1 MGWGLPLSR
10 VESQVSG
17 RFAREGGGAV
27 AQAVQH
33 VREFCRETFASRGF
47 WLVCCAMGLAGL
59 TVQLMNRSLFPLFD
73 DVFTYARDISI
84 TCSALVSI
92 ALGLISL
99 ARPALL
105 SGKRLFMFMLT
116 IWVLGVIGVLMGLI
130 LRIPAL
136 LVLGACLF
144 VTSRG
149 WASISSNLAAVSL
162 PAPQAVVAIAMGAVF
177 AQLFDLIVR
186 IAALPQQV
194 CAVLLAV
201 LVPVCLVCAHHR
213 AGALADEIAAGPA
226 ATELSVTRPASYL
239 PLTSNLYVCIILVQV
254 AFGFALRFGEVAGSP
269 SFGNLGL
276 AFAGVL
282 VLVVLALGG
291 RFIGDEIVN
300 VSLLA
305 LTAGFLLVIVIGP
318 SSAVLANGL
327 LTVGTCVFGVA
338 LNSTLVALAARNPL
352 AALSIMGWGQG
363 MSGLATTLGA
373 LLGTT
378 ANRIE
383 VTDGH
388 QQLAQF
394 VALLLLALVAYMLFG
409 LRGFSLCATIEG
421 VVPPEPDIEVHVSA
435 DEVFAERCAQV
446 ASDHQLTPREAEV
459 FEMLAR
465 GRNREYIEER
475 LSVSRNTVKAHVKHI
490 YAKLDIHSHQELID
504 LVEGKGE

>member
-1 MGWGLPLSR
+1 M
-10 VESQVSG
+10 
-17 RFAREGGGAV
+17 
-27 AQAVQH
+27 AQTQ
-33 VREFCRETFASRGF
+33 RRMRDFCRTTFASRDF

-73 DVFTYARDISI
+73 EVFTYARDISI

-99 ARPALL
+99 GRPAVLG
-105 SGKRLFMFMLT
+105 GKRLFIAML
-116 IWVLGVIGVLMGLI
+116 VLWTFGVAGILAGLG
-130 LRIPAL
+130 LRAPLL

-149 WASISSNLAAVSL
+149 WTSISANLAAVSL
-162 PAPQAVVAIAMGAVF
+162 PAPQAVVAIAFGAVF
-177 AQLFDLIVR
+177 AQLFDLLVR
-186 IAALPQQV
+186 IALPWQA
-194 CAVLLAV
+194 CAVLLVA
-201 LVPVCLVCAHHR
+201 LVPVCLACTYRR

-226 ATELSVTRPASYL
+226 AAELSVTRPASYL

-254 AFGFALRFGEVAGSP
+254 AFGFALRFGEVAGVP

-276 AFAGVL
+276 AFVG
-282 VLVVLALGG
+282 VLALVSLALCG
-291 RFIGDEIVN
+291 RFIADEIVN

-305 LTAGFLLVIVIGP
+305 LTAGFLLVIAGG
-318 SSAVLANGL
+318 SSNVTLANGL

-352 AALSIMGWGQG
+352 ASLSIMGWGQG
-363 MSGLATTLGA
+363 VSGLATTLGA

-383 VTDGH
+383 LTAGH
-388 QQLAQF
+388 QRLALF
-394 VALLLLALVAYMLFG
+394 VSLILLLLVAYMLFS
-409 LRGFSLCATIEG
+409 LRGFSLRATIEG
-421 VVPPEPDIEVHVSA
+421 VVPPEPDVEVLPSA
-435 DEVFAERCAQV
+435 EEVFAGRCAQV
-446 ASDHQLTPREAEV
+446 AAAHQLTPREAEV

-465 GRNREYIEER
+465 GRNREYIEEC
-475 LSVSRNTVKAHVKHI
+475 LCVSRNTVKAHVKHI
-490 YAKLDIHSHQELID
+490 YAKFDIHSHQELID

>member
-27 AQAVQH
+27 AQAAQH
-33 VREFCRETFASRGF
+33 VREFCRETFVSRGF

-130 LRIPAL
+130 LRTPGL

-177 AQLFDLIVR
+177 AQLLDLIVR
-186 IAALPQQV
+186 IATLPQQV

-201 LVPVCLVCAHHR
+201 LVPVCLVCVHHR

-383 VTDGH
+383 VTGGH

-409 LRGFSLCATIEG
+409 LRGFSLRATIEG
-421 VVPPEPDIEVHVSA
+421 VVPPEPDIEVHASA
-435 DEVFAERCAQV
+435 DEAFAERCAQV

-459 FEMLAR
+459 FALLVDDLDAAT
-465 GRNREYIEER
+465 IAQR
-475 LSVSRNTVKAHVKHI
+475 LSVSNATVHTHISHVYTKFGV
-490 YAKLDIHSHQELID
+490 HSRKELER
-504 LVEGKGE
+504 VVQAGK

>member
-1 MGWGLPLSR
+1 MG
-10 VESQVSG
+10 
-17 RFAREGGGAV
+17 
-27 AQAVQH
+27 
-33 VREFCRETFASRGF
+33 
-47 WLVCCAMGLAGL
+47 MAGL

-73 DVFTYARDISI
+73 GVFTYARDISI
-84 TCSALVSI
+84 MCSALVSI

-105 SGKRLFMFMLT
+105 GGRRLFFSMLI
-116 IWVLGVIGVLMGLI
+116 IWALGVVGVLVGLG
-130 LRIPAL
+130 LHAPAL
-136 LVLGACLF
+136 LVPGACLL
-144 VTSRG
+144 VTSRA
-149 WASISSNLAAVSL
+149 WTSISSNLAAVSL
-162 PAPQAVVAIAMGAVF
+162 PAPQAVVAITMGAVF
-177 AQLFDLIVR
+177 AQLFDLLVR
-186 IAALPQQV
+186 VALPQQV
-194 CAVLLAV
+194 SAVLLV
-201 LVPVCLVCAHHR
+201 ILIPVCLACAHRR

-226 ATELSVTRPASYL
+226 AAELSVTRPASYV
-239 PLTSNLYVCIILVQV
+239 PLTSNLYICIILVQV
-254 AFGFALRFGEVAGSP
+254 AFGFALRFGEVAGAP

-276 AFAGVL
+276 AFAVVL
-282 VLVVLALGG
+282 LLVTLALGG

-305 LTAGFLLVIVIGP
+305 LAAGFLLVMVGGSSGVI
-318 SSAVLANGL
+318 LANGL
-327 LTVGTCVFGVA
+327 LTVGTCVFGIA
-338 LNSTLVALAARNPL
+338 LDFTLVALAARNPL

-378 ANRIE
+378 ANHIE
-383 VTDGH
+383 IAAGH
-388 QQLAQF
+388 QQLAFF
-394 VALLLLALVAYMLFG
+394 VAVMLLVLVAYILFG
-409 LRGFSLCATIEG
+409 LRGFSLRATIEG

-435 DEVFAERCAQV
+435 DEVFAGRCAQV
-446 ASDHQLTPREAEV
+446 AAAHQLTPREAEV

>member
-1 MGWGLPLSR
+1 M
-10 VESQVSG
+10 
-17 RFAREGGGAV
+17 
-27 AQAVQH
+27 AQALRQ
-33 VREFCRETFASRGF
+33 VREFCRVTFASREF
-47 WLVCCAMGLAGL
+47 WLVCCAMGMAGL

-73 DVFTYARDISI
+73 GVFTYARDISI

-105 SGKRLFMFMLT
+105 SGRRLFFSMLV
-116 IWVLGVIGVLMGLI
+116 IWALGVVGVLVGLG
-130 LRIPAL
+130 LRVPTL
-136 LVLGACLF
+136 LVPGACLL

-149 WASISSNLAAVSL
+149 WTSISSNLAAVSL
-162 PAPQAVVAIAMGAVF
+162 PAPQAVVAITMGAVF
-177 AQLFDLIVR
+177 AQLFDLLVR
-186 IAALPQQV
+186 VALPQQV
-194 CAVLLAV
+194 SAVLLVV
-201 LVPVCLVCAHHR
+201 LIPVCLVCAHRR

-226 ATELSVTRPASYL
+226 AAELSVTRPASYV
-239 PLTSNLYVCIILVQV
+239 PLTSNLYICIILVQV
-254 AFGFALRFGEVAGSP
+254 AFGFALRFGEVAGVP

-276 AFAGVL
+276 GFAVVL
-282 VLVVLALGG
+282 VLVTLALGG

-305 LTAGFLLVIVIGP
+305 LTAGFLLVMVGG
-318 SSAVLANGL
+318 SSSVMLANGL
-327 LTVGTCVFGVA
+327 LTVGTCVFGIA
-338 LNSTLVALAARNPL
+338 LNFTLVALAARNPL
-352 AALSIMGWGQG
+352 AALSIVGWGQG

-383 VTDGH
+383 VAAGH
-388 QQLAQF
+388 QQLAF
-394 VALLLLALVAYMLFG
+394 FIAVMLLVLVAYILFG
-409 LRGFSLCATIEG
+409 LRGFSLRSTIEG
-421 VVPPEPDIEVHVSA
+421 VVPPEPDIEIHVSA
-435 DEVFAERCAQV
+435 DGVFAERCAQV
-446 ASDHQLTPREAEV
+446 AAAYQLTPREAEV